1 MKYYFLAW
9 KRSLDF
15 SGCSSRKECWMF
27 LLVHT
32 LVAIGCIGAD
42 IVMNMTTWFD
52 TIYSAVSFIPML
64 SVIVRRL
71 HDINKSGFWGLVFFI
86 PIVGPFWLIY
96 LLAQSTNTH
105 LDGEVLV

>member
-1 MKYYFLAW
+1 
-9 KRSLDF
+9 
-15 SGCSSRKECWMF
+15 MF

-42 IVMNMTTWFD
+42 IAMNMTTWFD